1 MNPWLRF
8 FTSEVGLSWRERRRA
23 LLPLV
28 FFLIVVSLFPLAMSP
43 RPATLALIAP
53 GVIWVD
59 AMLAIF
65 LGLESLFRQDYEEG
79 VLEQWILSPSSLEL
93 RVFLKVLSYWTVTS
107 LPLIAMSPLLSL
119 WLSYPTHALA
129 VLIVGLLLGTVA
141 LSFLGALGAALTVS
155 LRQSGMLV
163 AILLLPVA
171 TPILIFGAHSAL
183 LAARHE
189 NPRPALYL
197 LATLFFLTVGLVPKA
212 ISTALKVSYEV

>member
-1 MNPWLRF
+1 MNPWIQF
-8 FTSEVGLSWRERRRA
+8 FRSEVGLSWRERRRA

-28 FFLIVVSLFPLAMSP
+28 FFVIVASLFPLAMSP
-43 RPATLALIAP
+43 RPLILKLIAP

-59 AMLAIF
+59 VMLATF

-93 RVFLKVLSYWTVTS
+93 RVFLKVISFWTVTS
-107 LPLIAMSPLLSL
+107 LPLIVMSPILIL
-119 WLSYPTHALA
+119 WLSFPVRALGI
-129 VLIVGLLLGTVA
+129 LLVGLFLGTVT

-163 AILLLPVA
+163 AILLLPLA

-183 LAARHE
+183 LAADKQ

>member
-1 MNPWLRF
+1 M
-8 FTSEVGLSWRERRRA
+8 GLSWRERRRV

-28 FFLIVVSLFPLAMSP
+28 FFVIVASLFPLAMSP
-43 RPATLALIAP
+43 RPDILRLIAP

-59 AMLAIF
+59 VMLATF

-93 RVFLKVLSYWTVTS
+93 RVFLKVISFWTVTS
-107 LPLIAMSPLLSL
+107 LPLIAMSPILVL
-119 WLSYPTHALA
+119 WLSFPLYALG
-129 VLIVGLLLGTVA
+129 VLVVGLFLGTVA

-171 TPILIFGAHSAL
+171 TPILIFGAHSAM
-183 LAARHE
+183 LAADQE